1 MIRPPLLPTAI
12 VALAVPALVM
22 LGVWQLD
29 RAEWKA
35 GLLERLA
42 ANVQAPAIDKP
53 ADLMSRR
60 DELSFRRVRTTC
72 REVRPWS
79 PSAARSVDGRAGYR
93 QQIWCH
99 EGQGEP
105 LLVSLGV
112 AANPALKVMPAP
124 GATFTGP
131 LVPRNGRLPEDPPFV
146 LIADTPVTP
155 LAAEA
160 PPTLEGIPNNHRA
173 YAVQWFLFAGILAVI
188 YGFWLRQRATKAA
201 PPA

>member
-1 MIRPPLLPTAI
+1 MNRPPFLPTAI
-12 VALAVPALVM
+12 VALAVPALAM
-22 LGVWQLD
+22 LGVWQLE

-42 ANVQAPAIDKP
+42 ANAQAPAIGKP

-60 DELSFRRVRTTC
+60 DEFSFRRVRTTC

-131 LVPRNGRLPEDPPFV
+131 LVPRSPRSPEDPPFV
-146 LIADTPVTP
+146 LIAEAPVAP

-160 PPTLEGIPNNHRA
+160 PPTLDGIPNNHRA
-173 YAVQWFLFAGILAVI
+173 YAVQWFLFAAILAVI
-188 YGFWLRQRATKAA
+188 YVVWLRQRVRKSA
-201 PPA
+201 PRA